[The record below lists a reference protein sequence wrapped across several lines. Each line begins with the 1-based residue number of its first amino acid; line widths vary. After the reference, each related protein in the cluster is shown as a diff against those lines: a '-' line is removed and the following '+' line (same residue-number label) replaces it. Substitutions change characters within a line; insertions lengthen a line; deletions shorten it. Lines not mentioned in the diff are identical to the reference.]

1 MTGIDI
7 DDIMT
12 LMDWKKSIDGQTRGI
27 ALAENEYQKEKI
39 DFLKDTGKHRHCV
52 FTIEK
57 RENMRYGNECL

>member
-27 ALAENEYQKEKI
+27 ALAENEYRKEKMI
-39 DFLKDTGKHRHCV
+39 F
-52 FTIEK
+52 
-57 RENMRYGNECL
+57 